1 MSFLSRLLLAALI
14 TPVESAL
21 SQATAAAPAPAP
33 AAAAAVALAD
43 ASARAGDVILT
54 IGDDEGRALAGAQVT
69 IGGKTVASDA
79 AGRVRLSA
87 LAAGRHVVRVRALG
101 HRPVERQLVVSA
113 GGLTRLSIVLERV
126 PLVLTTS
133 VVTATRSES
142 KLSDIPGAVS
152 VVGRGEVETQGAVS
166 NSIGAMLGKTLP
178 GLGVGTGTPSLSG
191 QPLRGR
197 EASVLIDG
205 VPLSTARNVGR
216 DLVTIDPAMVER
228 VEVLRGASAIYGD
241 GATGGIINIIT
252 RRTGEPSP
260 LRWHT
265 DVRTTASG
273 SAPGEGGGIRVA
285 QSATGKRGILDYS
298 VGGSLDRIGGY
309 YDADGDR
316 IPSDPNGQG
325 GLNDTDAYDGFV
337 KLGLSARAQRLQ
349 VTLNHFD
356 ATQHTRF
363 ATAPAADTV
372 SKARVISGM
381 QLSTPQNHVNSM
393 ASLDYTHDGVRPV
406 ANSRVHLQG
415 YGRDYFTRFAP
426 FARKLVRP
434 STGST
439 TAKEYQ
445 LQSFV
450 DSWKLGGRLEI
461 ETPLPLRDA
470 SVTWG
475 ADLARERTF
484 QGLNQFDLA
493 QYKASGGLV
502 YDKVDEWFWVP
513 PMRVENLGF
522 FAQGA
527 WRPLDR
533 VMLRGGL
540 RHERDALSVG
550 DFSTIEE
557 VAVEGGRLTY
567 RPTVFN
573 AGIVVKAARPLDLFT
588 NFSQGF
594 SLGDMGRILRA
605 ATPGFVVGSRS
616 TDAMRVDQWEYGARG
631 LWSRAQ
637 ATVSYFR
644 SASELGTLIDTSFQ
658 VLRAPERIHGVEL
671 TLDVQPSAAW
681 ELGGSFTWN
690 DGDFL
695 DPRDDEWKALNG
707 FRISPPKGTA
717 YVEYQAVPAL
727 RNRLQL
733 VTIGSRDRAWLD
745 QIGYGSR
752 KVSGFTTL
760 DYTGTLRLPRGTVTL
775 GVENALNAFY
785 YTLPSQLMSSG
796 RFEAHAAARGRVVT
810 VGYAIGW

>member
-1 MSFLSRLLLAALI
+1 MRSNSIPSLALLALI
-14 TPVESAL
+14 LPATTLAQQGVGAPRSSNSPAATATEAGNAAGSVSDEEGRPVEG
-21 SQATAAAPAPAP
+21 
-33 AAAAAVALAD
+33 
-43 ASARAGDVILT
+43 ARIS
-54 IGDDEGRALAGAQVT
+54 LAGPA
-69 IGGKTVASDA
+69 GKEWATQADG
-79 AGRVRLSA
+79 AGRFRL
-87 LAAGRHVVRVRALG
+87 AGVPAGTYTLRVRALG
-101 HRPVERQLVVSA
+101 HRPLARPLTVGATGVAQLA
-113 GGLTRLSIVLERV
+113 LTLERI
-126 PLVLTTS
+126 PLVLTAS

-152 VVGRGEVETQGAVS
+152 VVDRSDVEQQGAVS
-166 NSIGAMLGKTLP
+166 NSIGALLGKSLP

-216 DLVTIDPAMVER
+216 DLMTIDPAMIER
-228 VEVLRGASAIYGD
+228 VEVLRGASAVYGD

-252 RRTGEPSP
+252 RRTDEPRP
-260 LRWHT
+260 IRWQT
-265 DVRTTASG
+265 EVRTTASG
-273 SAPGEGGGIRVA
+273 SAAGEGGGLRVA
-285 QSATGKRGILDYS
+285 QSATGKRGALDYA

-309 YDADGDR
+309 FDADGDR

-337 KLGLSARAQRLQ
+337 KLGLTGRAQRLQ
-349 VTLNHFD
+349 LTLNHFD

-363 ATAPAADTV
+363 ATAPATDTV
-372 SKARVISGM
+372 SKARVLPGM

-393 ASLDYTHDGVRPV
+393 ASVDYTHDGLR
-406 ANSRVHLQG
+406 ALGGSRLHVQA

-426 FARKLVRP
+426 FGRKLVRP

-439 TAKEYQ
+439 TAREYQ

-450 DSWKLGGRLEI
+450 DSWKLGGRLEL
-461 ETPLPLRDA
+461 ETRLPLRDA

-484 QGLNQFDLA
+484 QGLNQFDLDR
-493 QYKASGGLV
+493 YKASGGLV

-557 VAVEGGRLTY
+557 VAVTGGRLTY

-573 AGIVVKAARPLDLFT
+573 AGVVVKAAPAVDVFT

-616 TDAMRVDQWEYGARG
+616 TEAMRVDQWEYGARG

-637 ATVSYFR
+637 ATLSYFR

-658 VLRAPERIHGVEL
+658 VLRAPERIHGVEA
-671 TLDVQPSAAW
+671 TLDLQPSTTW
-681 ELGGSFTWN
+681 SLGGTYTWS

-707 FRISPPKGTA
+707 FRISPPKATA
-717 YVEYQAVPAL
+717 YVEHQALRTL
-727 RNRLQL
+727 RNRVQL
-733 VTIGSRDRAWLD
+733 VSIGSRDRAFLD

-752 KVSGFTTL
+752 RVTGFTTV
-760 DYTGTLRLPRGTVTL
+760 DYAGTLRLPRGTVTL
-775 GVENALNAFY
+775 GVENALNTFY

-810 VGYAIGW
+810 LGYAIGW